1 MRRSRINKGIGT
13 SHKVLFDKAAEF
25 SNIVALDNKKPQDLP
40 LGLTFFKVNGSLV
53 DKKNIQ
59 VDKYVLAV
67 QCFSPDALDITS
79 ARLSNDRHAVILTV
93 AAPDKFVQDARLD
106 IAHQIATCLDPNR
119 ALEKEVEL
127 NYVASMT
134 AAYGK
139 ADKLLPVED
148 SDTDIAMKE
157 ILCILPPGVQG
168 SNAYFNDGR
177 INLNDRRQLQAFP
190 FIHTEQFDSTDLI
203 NAGLTLYHTL
213 AHGPE
218 AINSSAQQA
227 SRAPASVAKDETSH
241 RNNARANLIDE
252 SFGDTP
258 LDGSNEGDH
267 ASGTAAFGATKDH
280 WLKVEVDIPEGLS
293 PEDYCLDVLN
303 NVSSQRSKGYFVCF
317 QIPVEGTNASYDI
330 LTNGRAESKSAKDA
344 AFAHMTRGKRSPR
357 RGK

>member
-25 SNIVALDNKKPQDLP
+25 SNIVALDDKKPQDLP

-53 DKKNIQ
+53 DKKNIR

-67 QCFSPDALDITS
+67 QCFSPDALDTTS
-79 ARLSNDRHAVILTV
+79 ARLSDDRHAIILTV

-119 ALEKEVEL
+119 ALEKEVQL

-190 FIHTEQFDSTDLI
+190 FIHAEQFDSTDLI
-203 NAGLTLYHTL
+203 NAGLSLYHTL
-213 AHGPE
+213 AHDSE
-218 AINSSAQQA
+218 AINSAQQA
-227 SRAPASVAKDETSH
+227 SRAPASVTEDETSH
-241 RNNARANLIDE
+241 RNSAGVNLIDE

-258 LDGSNEGDH
+258 HEGDH
-267 ASGTAAFGATKDH
+267 ASATAAFGATKDH

-293 PEDYCLDVLN
+293 PLDYCLDVLN
-303 NVSSQRSKGYFVCF
+303 NVSSRRSKGYFVCF
-317 QIPVEGTNASYDI
+317 QIPVEGTYASYDI
-330 LTNGRAESKSAKDA
+330 LTNGRPESKLAKDA
-344 AFAHMTRGKRSPR
+344 AFANMTRGKRSPR

>member
-25 SNIVALDNKKPQDLP
+25 SNIVALDDKKPQDLP

-53 DKKNIQ
+53 DKNNIR
-59 VDKYVLAV
+59 VDKYVLSV

-79 ARLSNDRHAVILTV
+79 ARLSDDCHAVILTV

-190 FIHTEQFDSTDLI
+190 FIHAEQFDSADLI
-203 NAGLTLYHTL
+203 NAGLTLYHTPSL
-213 AHGPE
+213 AT
-218 AINSSAQQA
+218 
-227 SRAPASVAKDETSH
+227 APVTKDETSH
-241 RNNARANLIDE
+241 RNNAGANFINS
-252 SFGDTP
+252 SFDDTA
-258 LDGSNEGDH
+258 DGSNEGDH
-267 ASGTAAFGATKDH
+267 ASATAAFGATKDH

-317 QIPVEGTNASYDI
+317 QIPVECTTASYDI
-330 LTNGRAESKSAKDA
+330 LTNGRAESKLAKDA
-344 AFAHMTRGKRSPR
+344 AFANMTKGKRSPR

>member
-25 SNIVALDNKKPQDLP
+25 SNIVALDEKKPQDLP

-53 DKKNIQ
+53 DKKNIR

-79 ARLSNDRHAVILTV
+79 ARLSNDCHAVILTV

-203 NAGLTLYHTL
+203 NAGLTLYTM

-218 AINSSAQQA
+218 AINSAQQT
-227 SRAPASVAKDETSH
+227 SRATASFTKDETSH
-241 RNNARANLIDE
+241 VIDA
-252 SFGDTP
+252 SFDDTDD
-258 LDGSNEGDH
+258 LASATA
-267 ASGTAAFGATKDH
+267 ASGATKKDH
-280 WLKVEVDIPEGLS
+280 WLKVEADIPAGLT
-293 PEDYCLDVLN
+293 PKDYCLDLLN

-317 QIPVEGTNASYDI
+317 QIPVNGSNGSYDI
-330 LTNGRAESKSAKDA
+330 IINGRTEIKSAKDA
-344 AFAHMTRGKRSPR
+344 AFAHMTRGKRAPR
-357 RGK
+357 CGK

>member
-25 SNIVALDNKKPQDLP
+25 SNIVALDDKKPQDLP

-53 DKKNIQ
+53 DTKNIR
-59 VDKYVLAV
+59 VDKYVLSV

-79 ARLSNDRHAVILTV
+79 ARLSDDRHAVILTV
-93 AAPDKFVQDARLD
+93 AAPDKFIQDARLD

-157 ILCILPPGVQG
+157 ILCILPPGIQG

-218 AINSSAQQA
+218 AINAAQQA
-227 SRAPASVAKDETSH
+227 SRATASVAKDKTSG
-241 RNNARANLIDE
+241 ASIIDD
-252 SFGDTP
+252 SFVLDP
-258 LDGSNEGDH
+258 ADGSANGDLT
-267 ASGTAAFGATKDH
+267 SGATAASGATKDH
-280 WLKVEVDIPEGLS
+280 WLKVVVDIPEGLS

-303 NVSSQRSKGYFVCF
+303 NVSSQ
-317 QIPVEGTNASYDI
+317 
-330 LTNGRAESKSAKDA
+330 
-344 AFAHMTRGKRSPR
+344 
-357 RGK
+357 

>member
-1 MRRSRINKGIGT
+1 MTHHTDHLSLFSIFCSCAGAGSTKGIGT

-25 SNIVALDNKKPQDLP
+25 SNIVALDKKKPQDLP

-53 DKKNIQ
+53 DKNNIR
-59 VDKYVLAV
+59 VDKYVLSV

-106 IAHQIATCLDPNR
+106 IAHQIASCFDPNR

-127 NYVASMT
+127 NYVASTT

-177 INLNDRRQLQAFP
+177 INLNDRCQLQAFP

-218 AINSSAQQA
+218 AINSAQQA

-241 RNNARANLIDE
+241 RNSADVNLIDD
-252 SFGDTP
+252 SFVLDP
-258 LDGSNEGDH
+258 ADGSANEGAH
-267 ASGTAAFGATKDH
+267 ASATAAFGATKDH
-280 WLKVEVDIPEGLS
+280 WLKVEVDIPERLS
-293 PEDYCLDVLN
+293 PEDFCLDVLN

-317 QIPVEGTNASYDI
+317 QIPVEGTNAS
-330 LTNGRAESKSAKDA
+330 
-344 AFAHMTRGKRSPR
+344 
-357 RGK
+357 

>member
-25 SNIVALDNKKPQDLP
+25 SNIVALDDKKPQDLP

-53 DKKNIQ
+53 DKKNIR
-59 VDKYVLAV
+59 VDKYVLSV

-79 ARLSNDRHAVILTV
+79 ARLSDDRHVVILTV
-93 AAPDKFVQDARLD
+93 AAPDKFVQDACLD
-106 IAHQIATCLDPNR
+106 IAHQIATCLDPNH

-127 NYVASMT
+127 IYVASMT

-148 SDTDIAMKE
+148 SDTDIAMKV

-203 NAGLTLYHTL
+203 NAGLTVYTL

-218 AINSSAQQA
+218 AINSAQQA
-227 SRAPASVAKDETSH
+227 SRATASVTKDEKSH
-241 RNNARANLIDE
+241 CNNASANLIND
-252 SFGDTP
+252 SFVLDT
-258 LDGSNEGDH
+258 GSNEGDH
-267 ASGTAAFGATKDH
+267 ASATAASGATKDH

-293 PEDYCLDVLN
+293 PEDYCLGVLN
-303 NVSSQRSKGYFVCF
+303 NVSSQQSKGYFVCF
-317 QIPVEGTNASYDI
+317 QIPVKGTNASYDI

-357 RGK
+357 RG